1 MLSIWPQ
8 VGVWLLEAM
17 DPALGGW
24 TRGGPRSLGLME
36 ARDNR
41 FSVSGIPDTARHCRR
56 PENKMGARGQL
67 GQPQG
72 QREERVLGGSHSS
85 GSPWS
90 GLWLKHRKA
99 FLWEVVAAL

>member
-1 MLSIWPQ
+1 MGSHWTLVQ
-8 VGVWLLEAM
+8 QGV
-17 DPALGGW
+17 DTGS
-24 TRGGPRSLGLME
+24 PRSLGLME